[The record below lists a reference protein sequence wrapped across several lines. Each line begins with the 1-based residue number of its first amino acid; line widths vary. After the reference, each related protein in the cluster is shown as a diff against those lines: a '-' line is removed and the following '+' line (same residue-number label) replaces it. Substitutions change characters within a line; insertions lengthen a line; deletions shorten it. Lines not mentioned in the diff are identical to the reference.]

1 MKKGAVPELTCDWWE
16 DNKGDT
22 VPKTGLEDAL
32 KAERLSARMLLQVH
46 DELVFETPDDEV
58 EATLPVISRVMTEAP
73 FPAVT
78 LKVPLAVEARAAQN
92 WDEAH

>member
-1 MKKGAVPELTCDWWE
+1 
-16 DNKGDT
+16 
-22 VPKTGLEDAL
+22 
-32 KAERLSARMLLQVH
+32 
-46 DELVFETPDDEV
+46 V

-73 FPAVT
+73 YPAVS